1 MSKIFNF
8 IIALFLLGAGFVLGL
23 TLSYKDDVSVI
34 ERTKRT
40 VLGYLNSPKLESF
53 KDVEYHFNKISH
65 NGGEVGYVCGYVSRH
80 YDFVSEVEFKRFVV
94 KVYIKPDG
102 EINISIPAIDGV
114 GEVFDKSQIDKLWN
128 SYCVSPTLSK

>member
-1 MSKIFNF
+1 MSKIFNV
-8 IIALFLLGAGFVLGL
+8 IIALLLLGAGFVLGL
-23 TLSYKDDVSVI
+23 TLSYKDDVNVI

-53 KDVEYHFNKISH
+53 KDVGYHFDKISH

-94 KVYIKPDG
+94 KTYIKPDG

-114 GEVFDKSQIDKLWN
+114 EEVFDKPQIDKLWN
-128 SYCVSPTLSK
+128 SYCISPTLSN

>member
-1 MSKIFNF
+1 MSKIFNV

-23 TLSYKDDVSVI
+23 TLSYKDDVNVI

-53 KDVEYHFNKISH
+53 KDVGYHFDKISH

-94 KVYIKPDG
+94 KTYIKPDG

-114 GEVFDKSQIDKLWN
+114 EEVFDKPQIDKLWN
-128 SYCVSPTLSK
+128 SYCISPTLSN

>member
-1 MSKIFNF
+1 MSKIFNV

-23 TLSYKDDVSVI
+23 TLSYKDDVNVI

-53 KDVEYHFNKISH
+53 KDVGYHFDKISH

-94 KVYIKPDG
+94 KTYIKPDG

-128 SYCVSPTLSK
+128 NYCASPTLSK